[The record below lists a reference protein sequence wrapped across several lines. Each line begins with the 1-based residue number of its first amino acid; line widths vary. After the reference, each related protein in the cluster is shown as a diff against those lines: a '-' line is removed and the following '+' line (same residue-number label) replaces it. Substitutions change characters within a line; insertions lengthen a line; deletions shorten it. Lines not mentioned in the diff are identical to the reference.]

1 MRRKPG
7 LSRPEGHVL
16 RIAWGAS
23 FLATLALIAILSL
36 ARSAQALTL
45 PPAGPLLPAANAAP
59 PAAPE
64 EEVEEEEAEASEE
77 GESEGEECES
87 DDPAEQAECEGEAA
101 AEAPRECL
109 LSAAAATVSAGHDR
123 VRLRLRYTTASPVA
137 VAVEYGLHGAKGS
150 LFLGS
155 ERKRVKASGVLSLS
169 KQLSEAQMAKVLAA
183 RNFTVRLRVL
193 GAPGYCHSFFDRQ
206 LDVRRAT
213 PTGLSWSQSE

>member
-7 LSRPEGHVL
+7 LVRPEAHAS
-16 RIAWGAS
+16 RIAWWAS
-23 FLATLALIAILSL
+23 FLATLALIAILGL

-45 PPAGPLLPAANAAP
+45 PPAGQILPGSNAAT

-64 EEVEEEEAEASEE
+64 EEEAEEEAEASEE

-87 DDPAEQAECEGEAA
+87 DDPAEQGECEAEAA
-101 AEAPRECL
+101 DEAPRECL
-109 LSAAAATVSAGHDR
+109 LSTAAATISAGHDR
-123 VRLRLRYTTASPVA
+123 VRLRLRYTAASPVA
-137 VAVEYGLHGAKGS
+137 VAVDYGLHGAKGS

-169 KQLSEAQMAKVLAA
+169 KQLSEGQMAKVLAA
-183 RNFTVRLRVL
+183 RSFTVRLRAL
-193 GAPGYCHSFFDRQ
+193 GAPGYCHSFFDRR

-213 PTGLSWSQSE
+213 PSGLSWSSE